1 MRRRRGWGPATA
13 KALGTG
19 PGKVAVLRGI
29 GNSRLGRAQHFRAG
43 TNSNS
48 IAQAEFD
55 GDSKLELV
63 AADLPTACPC

>member
-1 MRRRRGWGPATA
+1 MGSEKPQSL
-13 KALGTG
+13 KCSNSALLTSV
-19 PGKVAVLRGI
+19 PE
-29 GNSRLGRAQHFRAG
+29 
-43 TNSNS
+43 TNNNS